1 MENVQET
8 YHFPRSNQKVENI
21 NKLISSNKL
30 NLILKKKKKKLPSNK
45 SPRPDGFTGEL
56 YQTFREELTPFHLKL
71 LKRQKDVLNQETII
85 TTGGRI

>member
-30 NLILKKKKKKLPSNK
+30 NLIKKKKKKNSHQTKVQDQMASQVNSTKLSEK
-45 SPRPDGFTGEL
+45 S
-56 YQTFREELTPFHLKL
+56 
-71 LKRQKDVLNQETII
+71 
-85 TTGGRI
+85 